1 MQLKGLVAMNE
12 REQGFTELCFLRETE
27 NVEHKCKYKM

>member
-12 REQGFTELCFLRETE
+12 KQQGFTDLCFLRETE
-27 NVEHKCKYKM
+27 NVEQKRKYKM